1 MWQSLLHFLGICP
14 CCHTHLDL
22 MDFLLFGSPIY
33 LFIVYKAKS
42 IIQFFRD
49 CF

>member
-1 MWQSLLHFLGICP
+1 MWNSLLHFLGLCP
-14 CCHTHLDL
+14 CCHAHLDL